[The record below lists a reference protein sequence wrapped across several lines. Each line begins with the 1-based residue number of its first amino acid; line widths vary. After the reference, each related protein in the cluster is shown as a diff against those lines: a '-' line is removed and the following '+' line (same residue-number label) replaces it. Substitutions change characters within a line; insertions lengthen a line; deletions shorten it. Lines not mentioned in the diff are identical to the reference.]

1 MGCGADLL
9 AEHHDRFV
17 QVVSGNIHTHRQAGE
32 QAAALDLHGLVEISL
47 LGAAGHVLF
56 QLFGGALANG
66 NAVLVA
72 HELEDF
78 FVVVVAG
85 HAYAGGLDLAAQRK
99 HCNIGGAAADIN
111 DHAALRLGDVDAGA
125 KGSGNGFVDQ
135 VHLTGTSGHHSLH
148 HGIAFNA
155 GNGGGHTDGHA
166 GLDHVGAVHLLDK
179 TADQLTGHGMVTDHT
194 VLQREDGRNIVRG
207 AAHHSKGL
215 IACFQHGLL
224 AGIHCHNAG
233 LVEHNALALLRND
246 NGSGTKIDTDI
257 VLCHKFSFS
266 FLWFLYR
273 NNGLLMQAGNHT
285 SLQYSIVAVKSIP
298 VLNSFRLLTLF
309 ASTCSPF
316 CHLRDICSS
325 LCHLW

>member
-1 MGCGADLL
+1 MQLCTAAGQHDTIAEDIACQFRRGLFQHLMGRGADLL

-72 HELEDF
+72 HELEDL

-85 HAYAGGLDLAAQRK
+85 HAHAGGLDLAAQRK

-257 VLCHKFSFS
+257 VLCHKFFFPFS
-266 FLWFLYR
+266 
-273 NNGLLMQAGNHT
+273 G
-285 SLQYSIVAVKSIP
+285 SSIETTA
-298 VLNSFRLLTLF
+298 
-309 ASTCSPF
+309 C
-316 CHLRDICSS
+316 
-325 LCHLW
+325 